1 MVFFYCTVAAC
12 RFLSFLYQKL
22 TSDCWLNLLF
32 LKALSDRFKD
42 QTFSFSNW
50 LLNSQLQGPG
60 GSRILLCL
68 KDPEGLYFS
77 FFVCILLSLRIVLL
91 TKK

>member
-1 MVFFYCTVAAC
+1 M
-12 RFLSFLYQKL
+12 
-22 TSDCWLNLLF
+22 
-32 LKALSDRFKD
+32 KD

-77 FFVCILLSLRIVLL
+77 FFVCILFEDSPTNQKVKSSIDAVQEKLL
-91 TKK
+91 Y